1 MSENEIPE
9 TPENAEGEEAP
20 EVEAHSSVL
29 DLQGTEGV
37 SAPVKGG
44 GNCVS
49 LVSVVEGA

>member
-9 TPENAEGEEAP
+9 NAEGAEENA

-49 LVSVVEGA
+49 LVSVVESA